1 MNLKEQKELLEKAL
15 LIAELIEKEE
25 YYIKS
30 LEELLDSRTDELYD
44 GQLEYDQAKVN
55 TMKRASKRLKESFDK
70 IIKQLN

>member
-30 LEELLDSRTDELYD
+30 LEELLDSRTDELYN